1 MYQSV
6 ETQTERIPT
15 EFIKI
20 ETYHKLKF
28 NRYYFDTKTQTI
40 FSIRA
45 GKNEVIRKQ
54 IKPTQTG
61 NKTIVILRD
70 SEDKPRTLNYSTLIE
85 FLREEYC

>member
-6 ETQTERIPT
+6 ETQTERIRT

-20 ETYHKLKF
+20 ESYHKLKF
-28 NRYYFDTKTQTI
+28 TRYYFDTKTQTI

-70 SEDKPRTLNYSTLIE
+70 TEGKPRTLNYTTLIE
-85 FLREEYC
+85 FLKSEYC